1 MVFVTRRN
9 LMHHASLKSSRY
21 DIFTNEDRFSRNY
34 VFLQE
39 AKKYRSILECGCS
52 TGFISKQLAAAGAR
66 VVGIEI
72 DTEAAEEAR
81 QFCARVLPLDLNR
94 PDWSSAV
101 GERFDLVTYGDVLEH
116 LLEPQVV
123 LRETRNVLAPGGRV
137 LISLPNIAFWTVRA
151 KLLMGRF
158 EYENI
163 GLLDYTHLR
172 FFTVHTAR
180 KMIEEAGYRIVFF
193 HPAMGAK
200 FTSHFRSMWQR
211 LTNLFP
217 NAFAFQM
224 LFLVEP
230 VANTYESSPS

>member
-1 MVFVTRRN
+1 M
-9 LMHHASLKSSRY
+9 LMHHATLKSSRY
-21 DIFTNEDRFSRNY
+21 DISTNDDRFSRNH

-39 AKKYRSILECGCS
+39 ARKYRSILECGCS
-52 TGFISKQLAAAGAR
+52 TGFISRQLAAAGAR

-72 DTEAAEEAR
+72 DTDAAEKAR
-81 QFCARVLPLDLNR
+81 QFCARVLSLDLNL

-116 LLEPQVV
+116 LLEPQAV
-123 LRETRNVLAPGGRV
+123 LRETQNVLAPGGRV
-137 LISLPNIAFWTVRA
+137 LISIPNIAFWTVRA

-158 EYENI
+158 EYENM

-172 FFTVHTAR
+172 FFTLHTAR
-180 KMIEEAGYRIVFF
+180 KMIEEAGYRIIFF
-193 HPAMGAK
+193 HPVMGAR
-200 FTSHFRSMWQR
+200 FTSHFRPMWQR

-224 LFLVEP
+224 LFLIEP
-230 VANTYESSPS
+230 VAETYKS

>member
-1 MVFVTRRN
+1 MLQLPWSARQN
-9 LMHHASLKSSRY
+9 LMHHATLKSSRY
-21 DIFTNEDRFSRNY
+21 DISTNDDRFSRNY
-34 VFLQE
+34 VFLEE
-39 AKKYRSILECGCS
+39 ARKYRSILECGCS
-52 TGFISKQLAAAGAR
+52 TGFISRQLAAAGAR

-72 DTEAAEEAR
+72 DIEAAEKAR
-81 QFCARVLPLDLNR
+81 QFCARVLSLDLNR

-116 LLEPQVV
+116 LLEPQAV
-123 LRETRNVLAPGGRV
+123 LRETQNVLAPGGRV

-151 KLLMGRF
+151 KLLVGRF
-158 EYENI
+158 EYENM

-193 HPAMGAK
+193 HPVMGAR
-200 FTSHFRSMWQR
+200 FTSHFRPMWQR

-217 NAFAFQM
+217 NVFAFQM

-230 VANTYESSPS
+230 LADTHES